1 MARLLKNLPAMQE
14 TWVRSLGQEDPQE
27 KGMAT
32 CASILAR
39 RIPQRILEGHSPWGH
54 TALDTSE
61 RRTLSHFL
69 FHLVVS
75 PYLESEL
82 NHVACRCNNG
92 ISANLKSRITADGGC
107 SHEIKRCCH

>member
-75 PYLESEL
+75 PYLESE
-82 NHVACRCNNG
+82 HSRVSCFGQWDKG
-92 ISANLKSRITADGGC
+92 ISANLKFNNCLYLGLTSGNIP
-107 SHEIKRCCH
+107 S